1 MSLLIIILIISSY
14 RSVYSFTVFYDDNAS
29 WEVDYICKELF
40 SRLHN
45 YTVVNLKGNLVA
57 NLTYFKLKD
66 GIVGKN
72 AYIFS
77 ANPRYDYEK
86 TLEVVQYIQPSIIIH
101 VSDEG
106 GGNVKFDGL
115 RNYTKY
121 YVRQYCHGFDSAK
134 NDITYL
140 PLGYMGGVYAK
151 SPTSSS
157 TYIDAQVLLNKKRE
171 FVWTFVGNQHKQD
184 RPEMLSAFAEHLKP
198 YYLPS
203 NTTRTPSTNITEIY
217 SNVLFVP
224 IGKGQVNHDCF
235 RIYEAAS
242 CGAIP
247 VIVATAAEIQTEFGC
262 HQPSVPWIF
271 ANSWLEASV
280 KVLALLNNESKLKK
294 RQAHVLKW
302 WRRKV
307 AEVQKGIEKA
317 ALQ

>member
-14 RSVYSFTVFYDDNAS
+14 RSVYSFTVFYDHNAS

-121 YVRQYCHGFDSAK
+121 YVRQYCRDRCQ
-134 NDITYL
+134 
-140 PLGYMGGVYAK
+140 MGINFFSLVRDGDQKLYV
-151 SPTSSS
+151 S
-157 TYIDAQVLLNKKRE
+157 I
-171 FVWTFVGNQHKQD
+171 
-184 RPEMLSAFAEHLKP
+184 
-198 YYLPS
+198 
-203 NTTRTPSTNITEIY
+203 
-217 SNVLFVP
+217 
-224 IGKGQVNHDCF
+224 
-235 RIYEAAS
+235 
-242 CGAIP
+242 
-247 VIVATAAEIQTEFGC
+247 
-262 HQPSVPWIF
+262 
-271 ANSWLEASV
+271 
-280 KVLALLNNESKLKK
+280 KLK
-294 RQAHVLKW
+294 VNVCLD
-302 WRRKV
+302 
-307 AEVQKGIEKA
+307 
-317 ALQ
+317 